1 MPVSVSRTERI
12 PPKAEF
18 LRVSACKQLC
28 KAPGCCH
35 SPPRRKCRAE
45 GSPRDHGWVASSSLS
60 FPLCLTQVEL
70 LWGRGWFPPGLEMS
84 APPAK
89 CWVVEGTLLCI
100 PPGSEAS
107 PHPPSP
113 PLHSLLV
120 FKSSHWL
127 SQEIGCLS
135 SAELQRAPTE
145 PGNPGERR
153 TLQSSMW
160 KEKK

>member
-1 MPVSVSRTERI
+1 MEKQKCPLVSAEQR
-12 PPKAEF
+12 EF
-18 LRVSACKQLC
+18 LQKQNSCVSLPANSCAKPPAAVTLL
-28 KAPGCCH
+28 PGG
-35 SPPRRKCRAE
+35 SAGQRAHHGTMA
-45 GSPRDHGWVASSSLS
+45 GSLLPA
-60 FPLCLTQVEL
+60 FPFLLCLTQVEL

-89 CWVVEGTLLCI
+89 CWVAEGTLLCI

-107 PHPPSP
+107 PHPPSS

-145 PGNPGERR
+145 PGNPGE
-153 TLQSSMW
+153 
-160 KEKK
+160 